1 MPNDV
6 DQSNGV
12 SLLDRHIL
20 TLSPPVSRELRD
32 RGNFPFWFLLSNWPC
47 WASAFSQLHLTYLVV
62 VILCLTPGDSAS
74 RPAWA
79 PCRSEECTQKLWS
92 TFLGRMHG
100 AAGWYEPL
108 SAGYWGSLLCSTV
121 YAHGCFLA
129 FPDPAWMTQC
139 NDIKDR
145 LAKWNMLALPLPRAS
160 VFILLWPFPL
170 ATCRYIVFLFL
181 FLSLQVECKYDSVAW
196 VFYFVFIISPMSPLS
211 PHVTHL

>member
-20 TLSPPVSRELRD
+20 TLSPSVSRELRD
-32 RGNFPFWFLLSNWPC
+32 RGNFPLWFLLSNWPC

-79 PCRSEECTQKLWS
+79 PSCRPKECTQKLW
-92 TFLGRMHG
+92 FRRMHS
-100 AAGWYEPL
+100 ASGWYVPL

-121 YAHGCFLA
+121 YAHACFLA

-145 LAKWNMLALPLPRAS
+145 LEKWNMLALPLPRAS
-160 VFILLWPFPL
+160 VFVLLWPFPL
-170 ATCRYIVFLFL
+170 ATCRYVVCCF
-181 FLSLQVECKYDSVAW
+181 
-196 VFYFVFIISPMSPLS
+196 FVFAGRVQIWFCGLSFLLCFHSIS
-211 PHVTHL
+211 HVST